1 MVDSG
6 RWLEG
11 KGQGQVSALAD
22 SRQSLMVG
30 ARVLAS
36 QSTGFDEGGSSD
48 NEPQKAAS
56 VCISDAQGQREP
68 LSRDAGL
75 DGREKVGTTVCPSP
89 RCKPQPG
96 QGPGRQRA
104 SWQADK
110 PCQTPIHFPDLPGSR
125 GSGSTPAGTPP
136 SGAHVSRSSQ
146 LPGPFPQRQWTSHRG
161 RGMLTVG
168 LTHGEAQ
175 D

>member
-89 RCKPQPG
+89 RCKPQPDVG
-96 QGPGRQRA
+96 KDQAGSGPPGRQTSLAKLPFTSQTSQGPLGVAPPR
-104 SWQADK
+104 QAPLQVEPTSAGPHSSLGLSPSD
-110 PCQTPIHFPDLPGSR
+110 
-125 GSGSTPAGTPP
+125 SGPAT
-136 SGAHVSRSSQ
+136 GA
-146 LPGPFPQRQWTSHRG
+146 
-161 RGMLTVG
+161 
-168 LTHGEAQ
+168 EAC
-175 D
+175 